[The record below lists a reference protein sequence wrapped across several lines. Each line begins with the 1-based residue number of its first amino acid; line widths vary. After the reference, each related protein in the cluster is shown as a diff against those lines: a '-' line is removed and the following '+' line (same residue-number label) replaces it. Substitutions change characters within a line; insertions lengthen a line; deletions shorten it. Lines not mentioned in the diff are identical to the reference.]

1 MATSSYKEEPRS
13 LGVANLQASP
23 GDHTHDG
30 VTSREIPALATHN
43 HDGVNSAA
51 IPNVTLYT
59 PTWSSTGTQPVL
71 NNGSIYGSYY
81 IFGGSVHLYIELT
94 MGSTTTYGTGTY
106 RFSLPVAANGRFYKL
121 TGLSHD
127 NSVASAWEDIT
138 GVITSAAP
146 TLVELR
152 TLTSV
157 GASLAAVSST
167 VPITWAVDDRLI
179 VTGSYGI

>member
-30 VTSREIPALATHN
+30 ITSREIPSLVAKT
-43 HDGVNSAA
+43 
-51 IPNVTLYT
+51 YT
-59 PTWSSTGTQPVL
+59 PVWSSTGTQPVL
-71 NNGSIYGSYY
+71 GNGTIYGEYVQRNSS
-81 IFGGSVHLYIELT
+81 IDIYIELT

-106 RFSLPVAANGRFYKL
+106 QFSLPVASNGRFYKL

-127 NSVASAWEDIT
+127 SSIASSWEDVT
-138 GVITSAAP
+138 GVIIGAAA
-146 TLVELR
+146 TVVELR
-152 TLTSV
+152 ALTTV

-167 VPITWAVDDRLI
+167 VPITWAVSDKLI